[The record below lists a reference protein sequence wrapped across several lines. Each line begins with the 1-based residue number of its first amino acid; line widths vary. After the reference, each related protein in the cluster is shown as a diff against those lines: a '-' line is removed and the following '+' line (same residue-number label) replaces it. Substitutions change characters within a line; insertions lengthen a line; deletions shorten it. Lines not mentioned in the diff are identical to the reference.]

1 MYHFQYLFLALGGYT
16 FTLKF
21 IALVSIGRVFHH
33 CHYFGDTLIGALLGY
48 AVASGFFYSEIEIGV
63 PASFDQMIFKFVRS
77 GRRTNT
83 IS

>member
-1 MYHFQYLFLALGGYT
+1 MYHFPYLFLALGGYT

-48 AVASGFFYSEIEIGV
+48 AVASVFFYSEIEIGV
-63 PASFDQMIFKFVRS
+63 PASFDQMIFEFVRS